1 MGNIQ
6 NGRNRPSKI
15 RTLSAAFLLL
25 SGATAFASDVATI
38 ADSPYQGKKLII
50 SMQYDWEPLS
60 FKDDSGNPTGYFY
73 DIATEAAKRLGAT
86 VEITSG
92 DFAAVIPA
100 IQSGKFDTAV
110 GLDATVARQEV
121 VDVVSHVIAG
131 YRLLV
136 PAKSTTPDTQDLTA
150 FCGLTIAL
158 LASHP
163 AQGTFEETSKKCE
176 AEGKKPITVS
186 LYPDRAATFLAVKS
200 VRADGTAGYTGENGW
215 LLRKDPDSRLS
226 VRSSIRPMPAFRLK
240 RVLKAL
246 SSGRRRSTRSSPTE
260 PTRKSSPSMALRM
273 LPFRNPSSIRQNENP
288 FSMNSELAKA
298 SGQPVIHRRHPARLV
313 TAALALL
320 LVVWFIDVLL
330 RNPAFEWAIVIR
342 YIFEPS
348 IMRGLVTTPG

>member
-215 LLRKDPDSRLS
+215 LLRKDPD
-226 VRSSIRPMPAFRLK
+226 LK
-240 RVLKAL
+240 VIGPIFDTTYAGVPLKKGSEGAVFWQ
-246 SSGRRRSTRSSPTE
+246 
-260 PTRKSSPSMALRM
+260 KA
-273 LPFRNPSSIRQNENP
+273 I
-288 FSMNSELAKA
+288 NSLIADGTYAKILTKY
-298 SGQPVIHRRHPARLV
+298 GVE
-313 TAALALL
+313 
-320 LVVWFIDVLL
+320 DVAIPESLI
-330 RNPAFEWAIVIR
+330 NPAK
-342 YIFEPS
+342 
-348 IMRGLVTTPG
+348 